1 MREDIQCLRGLA
13 ITFVYLYHLHPTS
26 FVNGFLGVD
35 IFFVISGFL
44 MAKNLTKNKITKVTD
59 FFIFYYKRFKRI
71 LPLYFLVIFVT
82 VIMVQRFLGEF
93 WWWTNWRYSV
103 ASLFVVTNHL
113 VITDSADYFKQF
125 QTDDKSPNLFLHL
138 WSLGVEMQFYLIV
151 PFIFFALQILR
162 KDILKFIAVIL
173 TTIIGCVPFLLLNQH
188 FSFNFMPLRLWQ
200 FAAGFCAL
208 FYRRLRESSKETSV
222 KTENATRKSEQK
234 LKSPIGKEDVITVF
248 VAILSF
254 SIFPKPV
261 DIQYLRPLVTFATA
275 VVIAAESKDNQ
286 ILKTQF
292 LVYIGNISYIIYL
305 VHWPILSVFSIRS
318 SFQGDLFVTLLTLFT
333 SIFLHHLFEKQY
345 LKLGWKSITS
355 LLLFLIL
362 VNSALQYSIRSH
374 EFWKPHYP
382 EEVQKMIDENWNLQD
397 VWKKEPEIDKCV
409 ESKEH
414 DPWRDTFDYK
424 YCLYPPGKGNF
435 SIMMIGN
442 SYVKNLNEHVRAHFH
457 YNYSEYRYSSITGGH
472 ALYVDKN
479 DRYPVDLHRKQVEK
493 YKPDVLFITARY
505 SDTLKRSIQPNDTLV
520 QEMNDNIA
528 FYEKFVKKIYILNA
542 LPLFKVNFLN
552 HFMQYII
559 QEREDLESLHL
570 DQKVADKE
578 KLNAVKRFSMMKCSK
593 CKIYD
598 LSPTFLENGKYLA
611 FNRDRML
618 AYVDN
623 LIHVTAPGLALFEK
637 MFEDNAREIMDTI

>member
-13 ITFVYLYHLHPTS
+13 IIFVYLYHLHPTI

-44 MAKNLTKNKITKVTD
+44 MAKNLTRNKISKITYFVN
-59 FFIFYYKRFKRI
+59 FYYKRFKRI
-71 LPLYFLVIFVT
+71 LPLYYLVIFMTIV
-82 VIMVQRFLGEF
+82 MVQRFLGEF

-151 PFIFFALQILR
+151 PFIFLALQLLR
-162 KDILKFIAVIL
+162 KDILKFIAVVL
-173 TTIIGCVPFLLLNQH
+173 TSVIGCVPFLLLNQH

-208 FYRRLRESSKETSV
+208 FYRKLQDN
-222 KTENATRKSEQK
+222 KTELPEKSDEIRDDRKP
-234 LKSPIGKEDVITVF
+234 LFPIGKEDLITIF

-254 SIFPKPV
+254 SIFPKHL
-261 DIQYLRPLVTFATA
+261 DIQILRPMVTLVTSL
-275 VVIAAESKDNQ
+275 VIALEPQNNQ
-286 ILKTQF
+286 LLKSRF
-292 LVYIGNISYIIYL
+292 LIYIGNISYIIYL
-305 VHWPILSVFSIRS
+305 VHWPILSVFSISS

-345 LKLGWKSITS
+345 LKLGWKPITS

-362 VNSALQYSIRSH
+362 ANVSLEYSIRNH
-374 EFWKPHYP
+374 TFWKHSYP
-382 EEVQKMIDENWNLQD
+382 EEIQKIIDRNADLQD

-409 ESKEH
+409 ELEEH
-414 DPWRDTFDYK
+414 EPWEDPYEYK
-424 YCLYPPGKGNF
+424 YCLYPRGEGNF

-457 YNYSEYRYSSITGGH
+457 YNYSEYRYTSMTGAF
-472 ALYVDKN
+472 ALYTEQN
-479 DRYPVDLHRKQVEK
+479 DQYPLGVFKKQVEQ

-505 SDTLKRSIQPNDTLV
+505 SDTIKRPIQPNDTLV
-520 QEMNDNIA
+520 QEMNENIA

-542 LPLFKVNFLN
+542 LPLFRANFLN

-578 KLNAVKRFSMMKCSK
+578 KVNAVKRFSMVKCQK

-598 LSPTFLENGKYLA
+598 LSSAFLENEKYLT
-611 FNRDRML
+611 FDRKKML
-618 AYVDN
+618 AYADN
-623 LIHVTAPGLALFEK
+623 SIHITGPGLDLFERV
-637 MFEDNAREIMDTI
+637 FEENAKEIMNTI